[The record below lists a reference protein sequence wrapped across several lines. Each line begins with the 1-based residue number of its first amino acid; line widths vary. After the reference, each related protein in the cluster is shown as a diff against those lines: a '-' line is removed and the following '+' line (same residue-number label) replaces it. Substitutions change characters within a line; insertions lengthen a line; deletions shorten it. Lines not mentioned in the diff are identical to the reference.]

1 MDHVEST
8 TSKVTGKLPTE
19 EIDSVVIRFAGDS
32 GDGMQLTGT
41 QFTQATALQGND
53 LATFPDFPAEIRAPA
68 GTTFGVSAFQIQF
81 ASFDVLTPGDAPD
94 ALVAMNPAAL
104 RVHLKDLPRGG
115 LLIVNSGAFTPGNL
129 KKAGYET
136 NPIEDGSLDGYRLVS
151 VDISKATLAAT
162 QPFGLSQ
169 KEALRCKNMWTLGLA
184 FWLYDRDRQ
193 STIDGLRKQFAKRPE
208 IADANIAA
216 LNAGHAYGETIEL
229 PSGMSRLIVPKAKY
243 EPGLYRNTTGNEA
256 TAWGLIAGCQSAGIP
271 MMLGSYPIT
280 PASDI
285 LHYLSALKHFGV
297 VTFQAE
303 DEIAAICAAIGA
315 SFSGSLGVTTTS
327 GPGMALKTEAM
338 GLAVVTELPL
348 VIVDIQ
354 RGGPS
359 TGLPTKTEQSDL
371 LQAVVGR
378 NADTPLA
385 VLAAA
390 TPGDCFTLAIEAVRI
405 ATKYMTPVIL
415 LTDGYLA
422 NGAEPWRIP
431 EASALPKFPVHLRTE
446 AAGFHPFLRD
456 PDTLGRAWAV
466 PGTPE
471 LLHRIGGLEKDYDS
485 GNISYDAAN
494 HHKMTK
500 TRAAK
505 IAGIARDIPL
515 QTVHEGEDSG
525 DMLVVSWGSTYGAVL
540 QGVRNA
546 RRRGLKVS
554 HAHVRYMSPFPRNLG
569 EVLSRF
575 KKILVPEMN
584 NGQLVKLLRAE
595 YLAPAEGF
603 NKISG
608 QPFRVS
614 EIESKIR
621 ETLEA

>member
-1 MDHVEST
+1 
-8 TSKVTGKLPTE
+8 
-19 EIDSVVIRFAGDS
+19 VVIRFAGDS

-41 QFTQATALQGND
+41 QFTQATALRGND

-81 ASFDVLTPGDAPD
+81 ARYDVLTPGDAPD
-94 ALVAMNPAAL
+94 VLVAMNPAAL
-104 RVHLKDLPRGG
+104 QVHLKDLRSGG
-115 LLIVNSGAFTPGNL
+115 LLVVNTGAFTSGNL
-129 KKAGYET
+129 KKAGFEA
-136 NPIEDGSLDGYRLVS
+136 NPLDDGSLQGCRLMAI
-151 VDISKATLAAT
+151 DITKQTLAAT
-162 QPFGLSQ
+162 QPFKLGQ
-169 KEALRCKNMWTLGLA
+169 KEALRCKNMWTLGLM
-184 FWLYDRDRQ
+184 FWMFDRDRQ
-193 STIDGLRKQFAKRPE
+193 NTIEFLKRQFAKRPE

-216 LNAGHAYGETIEL
+216 LNAGHAYGETLEL
-229 PSGMSRLIVPKAKY
+229 PAGMPRYIVPKAAY
-243 EPGLYRNTTGNEA
+243 APGLYRNVTGNEA
-256 TAWGLIAGCQSAGIP
+256 TAWGLIAGCRAAGVQ

-285 LHYLSALKHFGV
+285 LHYLSNLKHFGV

-303 DEIAAICAAIGA
+303 DEIAAICSAIGA
-315 SFSGSLGVTTTS
+315 SYAGALGVTTTS
-327 GPGMALKTEAM
+327 GPGMALKTEGM

-371 LQAVVGR
+371 LQAVHGR
-378 NADTPLA
+378 NADTPLV
-385 VLAAA
+385 VLAAS
-390 TPGDCFTLAIEAVRI
+390 TPSDCFTMAIEAVRI

-415 LTDGYLA
+415 LTDGFLA

-431 EASALPKFPVHLRTE
+431 ALEELPTFPVHFRTE
-446 AAGFHPFLRD
+446 PEGFHPFLRE
-456 PDTLGRAWAV
+456 PETLARSWAI
-466 PGTPE
+466 PGTPQ

-500 TRAAK
+500 TRFAK
-505 IAGIARDIPL
+505 VAGVARDIPL
-515 QTVHEGEDSG
+515 QTICEGEESG
-525 DMLVVSWGSTYGAVL
+525 DLLVVSWGSTYGSVL
-540 QGVRNA
+540 QGVRDA

-554 HAHVRYMSPFPRNLG
+554 LAHVRYMNPFPRNLG
-569 EVLSRF
+569 EMLSRF
-575 KKILVPEMN
+575 KRVMVPEMN

-608 QPFRVS
+608 QPFKVA
-614 EIESKIR
+614 EIEGKIR
-621 ETLEA
+621 EMLEA